1 MRREIFVVL
10 YHHIAEHD
18 DPLTSQLG
26 LATRPDIFEKH
37 IRYFAQ
43 NFDIVNGSDLIS
55 GNLPARP
62 LLITFDDAYRSV
74 LDIAG
79 AVLKGANAPS
89 VFFINPKTLAG
100 VTLPIDNILSLAVEE
115 LGCERAISALN
126 IANTG
131 ISSATRLISDIV
143 PTLTQAQITEAKR
156 LLCLE
161 IGTTEAE
168 IRKSSKLFLDTT
180 DVTTLSSLR
189 MEIGNHSMSH
199 TFFRS
204 LSPDELESEIV
215 ESRALLEKISGQP
228 VPCLSI
234 PYGNVLDATENA
246 LAAARRCGHRAIFL
260 VHAKSNRFPPAP
272 DIFYRASL
280 GNTALEELPFKLR
293 VMPMLRSL
301 RDWVR

>member
-26 LATRPDIFEKH
+26 LSTRPDIFEKH
-37 IRYFAQ
+37 IKYFLR
-43 NFDIVNGSDLIS
+43 NFNIVSSSDIIS
-55 GNLPARP
+55 GNLPAKP

-79 AVLKGANAPS
+79 AVLKDANAPS
-89 VFFINPKTLAG
+89 IFFINPKTLAG

-115 LGCERAISALN
+115 LGCERAINALN
-126 IANTG
+126 VAHPG
-131 ISSATRLISDIV
+131 FSAARFISDIV
-143 PTLTQAQITEAKR
+143 PTLTQAQIAEAKR
-156 LLCLE
+156 LLCTA

-168 IRKSSKLFLDTT
+168 IRRSSKLFLDTT
-180 DVTTLSSLR
+180 DVVSLASMR
-189 MEIGNHSMSH
+189 MELGNHSMSH

-215 ESRALLEKISGQP
+215 ESRALLEDISGRS

-234 PYGNVLDATENA
+234 PYGNVLDATENV
-246 LAAARRCGHRAIFL
+246 LAAARRSDHKAIFL

-280 GNTALEELPFKLR
+280 GNAPIEELPFKLH